1 MMNLTTAP
9 RDTQLKIVDF
19 SGGHSIRRRLM
30 ALGLHK
36 NDIVEMDSRSILGGP
51 ILIKDLTSDTSVAV
65 GRGIARN
72 ILVEI
77 IGKKQ

>member
-9 RDTQLKIVDF
+9 RDTQLRIVDF
-19 SGGHSIRRRLM
+19 SGGHSVRRRLM